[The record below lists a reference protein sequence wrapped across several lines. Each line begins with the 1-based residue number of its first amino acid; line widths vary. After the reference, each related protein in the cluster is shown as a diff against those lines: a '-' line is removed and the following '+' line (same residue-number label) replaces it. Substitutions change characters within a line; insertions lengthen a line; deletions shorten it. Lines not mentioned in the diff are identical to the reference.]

1 MAPTARSAF
10 KVTAETMKQWCT
22 GKSNYHFFG
31 VNDEGTHFV
40 VDMLIEDLKTGAKQ
54 WVRENVAIES
64 SATIGE
70 RVAERKKAPTKR
82 LRRSA
87 KAAAA
92 AAAAAAADG
101 GRGRARGRWWVREG
115 CQYVILN
122 VDRSAPEHAAHSTGS
137 VGGGGQRGTGGHGG
151 PKGRFRTRRR
161 SWYHCMV
168 PGWERG

>member
-40 VDMLIEDLKTGAKQ
+40 DMLIEDLETGANQ
-54 WVRENVAIES
+54 WVRENVPIES

-70 RVAERKKAPTKR
+70 RVAERKKAPAKR

-87 KAAAA
+87 RTTMV
-92 AAAAAAADG
+92 G
-101 GRGRARGRWWVREG
+101 QGTGRGSR
-115 CQYVILN
+115 
-122 VDRSAPEHAAHSTGS
+122 
-137 VGGGGQRGTGGHGG
+137 
-151 PKGRFRTRRR
+151 
-161 SWYHCMV
+161 M
-168 PGWERG
+168 